1 MSAAEYPNLGFDPAP
16 GAPPAVE
23 DLERKIKSTVDA
35 MTEAGKL
42 MDRLRNSR
50 DSVWQG
56 AAGEAFR
63 QHFDTKLV
71 TELDHAHQSLHKA
84 VTVVQRWHGDL
95 TQFRETAARLEEE
108 AAHAKQEQARADQ
121 AAQHAKANPDLGLA
135 NQSFPD
141 DASLEQ
147 AQGKLD
153 AAESAVR
160 DATAKASAA
169 ADRVQDVIH
178 RAKDLQQ
185 RHEDTAR
192 QAAKAL
198 KDATVDLAPE
208 QGLLDKIGEMFSS
221 AVHSAE
227 DWVKAHLKD
236 IHSVLATTSA
246 VAGLLALVTPPPFDV
261 IALGVSVAASA
272 GALATDAAD
281 PKFRHGV
288 GQLLHGEFNK
298 ESVGAAMT
306 GVSDVAG
313 MIPGASF
320 AGKAGVGAARG
331 TLAETRTASGAT
343 GIAAIAENTAHDP
356 GAMAKGLNKLTGGV
370 IGQTATFGDKLLTK
384 AIPEVKEGERAIDP
398 AERIALLWKTRGVG
412 SAVQHDI
419 KEANS

>member
-95 TQFRETAARLEEE
+95 THFRETAARLEEE

-141 DASLEQ
+141 DASLKQ

-169 ADRVQDVIH
+169 ADRLQDVIH

-306 GVSDVAG
+306 GVTDTVG
-313 MIPGASF
+313 VIPGLSAGWKAASGT
-320 AGKAGVGAARG
+320 GKEAY
-331 TLAETRTASGAT
+331 SGAT
-343 GIAAIAENTAHDP
+343 GIRAIAENQAHQPSIISNQLAKNPRISSLADKIGPASDP
-356 GAMAKGLNKLTGGV
+356 ILNKTPKVSFGNDLTAADR
-370 IGQTATFGDKLLTK
+370 IELFQRTK
-384 AIPEVKEGERAIDP
+384 K
-398 AERIALLWKTRGVG
+398 VG
-412 SAVQHDI
+412 SAINHDV
-419 KEANS
+419 KDSES